1 MPDVDEDEA
10 RRGRTRYT
18 LTDAERGH
26 AWGTCVEVEGLFGES
41 GRETYE
47 LFGWVPEGTDG
58 PDGPETGGWI
68 GREVWFVPEDAAL
81 DTWLLEDA
89 ESLGPRPGTDGLV
102 LTGRGDHLPPPEDH
116 HGTVLLHDGRR
127 RLGSCRGF
135 ARALPPGR
143 MDPPIVLR
151 GFAPGEELRRAL
163 EAATHPTLDLGEAAL
178 EVRDDHGEP
187 FAELRLWVTV
197 SGRRP
202 SALGADLIDL
212 ELEGKL
218 AAPVPEAARPLWERR
233 LAGVPRTTGTWAGLD
248 TRQRWAWL
256 DHVRRRPRAHT
267 DVDLA
272 SGRRAYELDGR
283 LVTDVPGLY
292 LALGEAV
299 GGPGG
304 YLGANLHALAD
315 CLGGGFGHSGPATLL
330 WRDSA
335 VAREHLSTVLSPDGA
350 PYDLFGCVLDVLAER
365 RIRVTLA

>member
-1 MPDVDEDEA
+1 MIPDVDEDGA

-18 LTDAERGH
+18 LTDRELGH
-26 AWGTCVEVEGLFGES
+26 AWGTCAEVEGLFGQT

-47 LFGWVPEGTDG
+47 LFGWVAEEPGEPEVH
-58 PDGPETGGWI
+58 GWI
-68 GREVWFVPEDAAL
+68 GREVWFVPEDGAL

-89 ESLGPRPGTDGLV
+89 ESLGPHPGTDGLV
-102 LTGRGDHLPPPEDH
+102 LTGLDDHLPPPEDH

-143 MDPPIVLR
+143 MDPPILLR
-151 GFAPGEELRRAL
+151 GLAPGEELRRAL
-163 EAATHPTLDLGEAAL
+163 EAATRPALDLGEAVL
-178 EVRDDHGEP
+178 EVRDDRGEP
-187 FAELRLWVTV
+187 FAELLLWVTV

-202 SALGADLIDL
+202 SALGSDLIDL

-218 AAPVPEAARPLWERR
+218 SALVPEAARPLWERR
-233 LAGVPRTTGTWAGLD
+233 LAGVLQTTGTWTDLD

-256 DHVRRRPRAHT
+256 DHVLRRPRPHT
-267 DVDLA
+267 GVDRP
-272 SGRRAYELDGR
+272 SGHAYELDGR
-283 LVTDVPGLY
+283 HVTDVPGLY

-315 CLGGGFGHSGPATLL
+315 CLGGGFGRSGPATLL

-335 VAREHLSTVLSPDGA
+335 VAREHLSHALAPDGW
-350 PYDLFGCVLDVLAER
+350 PYDLFACVLDVLAEFR
-365 RIRVTLA
+365 MRVTLA